1 MERLLSVEMT
11 FCYQHMQQP
20 AAFMSKKKVDEYRKF
35 RYNRKYTFIHSRI
48 IKRRGIKDH
57 AEYNQL

>member
-1 MERLLSVEMT
+1 
-11 FCYQHMQQP
+11 MQQP
-20 AAFMSKKKVDEYRKF
+20 AAFMSKKKVDEYGKF

-48 IKRRGIKDH
+48 IKRRGIKNH